1 MLASVERGCL
11 GVKSQIADASTLVPP
26 NPACFVYDVEI
37 MPSEEDNDDD
47 EDLLM
52 RNVPC
57 TSLL

>member
-1 MLASVERGCL
+1 MNQSLNL
-11 GVKSQIADASTLVPP
+11 DPFTLIPP
-26 NPACFVYDVEI
+26 DPAYFVYDVEI
-37 MPSEEDNDDD
+37 MPSEEDNDED